1 MKKISF
7 VFLLGIATMAFQ
19 SCGDSGTDNDS
30 INSSSN
36 NETANTESNT
46 MADSNATM
54 GMGND
59 SQNEASQ
66 FMVKAANGGMME
78 VELGSLAKDKAT
90 NPQVKEFAAMMVTD
104 HSKANDE
111 LKSLAATKNF
121 TLPATMDSD
130 HRDHITDLS
139 NKTGKDFDKAY
150 MDMMVDDHKKD
161 IDLFEDITKK
171 DNVDA
176 DLKAFATKT
185 LPVLKKH
192 HEAAKK
198 IHDALK

>member
-1 MKKISF
+1 M
-7 VFLLGIATMAFQ
+7 GIATMAFQ
-19 SCGDSGTDNDS
+19 ACGDSGTDNDT
-30 INSSSN
+30 INSN
-36 NETANTESNT
+36 TTETGN
-46 MADSNATM
+46 MADSNSM
-54 GMGND
+54 MGNGND
-59 SQNEASQ
+59 AQNEASQ

-121 TLPATMDSD
+121 TLPATMDND
-130 HRDHITDLS
+130 HREHITDLS

-150 MDMMVDDHKKD
+150 MDMMVDDHKED

-185 LPVLKKH
+185 LPTLKKH

-198 IHDALK
+198 IKDALK